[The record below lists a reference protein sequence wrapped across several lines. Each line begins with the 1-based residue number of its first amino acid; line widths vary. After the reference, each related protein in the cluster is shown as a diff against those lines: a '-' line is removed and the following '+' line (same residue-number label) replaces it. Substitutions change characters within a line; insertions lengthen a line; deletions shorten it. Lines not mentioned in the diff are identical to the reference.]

1 MKEENVMWKKPNDAP
16 EPRPAPP
23 PPAPVAH
30 PPRASARIG
39 SSLVFK
45 GELQGEEDLIIEG
58 KVEGKIVLSKGS
70 VTVGE
75 KGRVEADVQAT
86 SIEVAGQVR
95 GNLTGAERVVLHES
109 GRVEGNIKTKSVVLA
124 NGCRF
129 QGSIDMETERKDRA
143 LVPAARVG
151 A

>member
-1 MKEENVMWKKPNDAP
+1 MWKKPNETPDSHP
-16 EPRPAPP
+16 QSAPP
-23 PPAPVAH
+23 ASVVHSPRTPA
-30 PPRASARIG
+30 ARIG

-45 GELQGEEDLIIEG
+45 GELQGEEDLVIEG
-58 KVEGKIVLSKGS
+58 KVEGRIVLSKGN

-86 SIEVAGQVR
+86 SIEVAGLVK
-95 GNLTGAERVVLHES
+95 GNLTGSERVVLHES

-129 QGSIDMETERKDRA
+129 QGSIDMETEKRERA